1 MLSQE
6 EIVRYKRQLSL
17 PGFGEKSQEQLK
29 AASVLVIGA
38 GGLGSPVLLYL
49 SAAGVGTIG
58 IVDHDKVDI
67 SNLQRQILYTVDD
80 IGKFKAV
87 AAANRIS
94 QLNPNTKVN
103 VISEQLQNKNA
114 LQHINQYDI
123 IVDCTD
129 NFATRYLINDACVLL
144 EKPCVSGSVFR
155 FEGQVIVLNSL
166 QKDGSRGPDYRQ
178 LFPYSSKKENGIDC
192 NSAGVLGV
200 LPGII
205 GTLQA
210 TEVIKLI
217 TQTGEV
223 LSGELLLIESLSM
236 QILKIK
242 LPSIPSD
249 ERKPKNR
256 NEFEQWN
263 YAGEPCE
270 YNQTISP
277 DELAVLLANPVQ
289 PVVIDVRMPMEYPE
303 ADGIVALNIPLPIL
317 EQQIGQI
324 PNTEVIIFFCKSGQ
338 RSAKAVEIASKYLSP
353 KSLYSL
359 KGGIEEWNRI
369 VENNLK
375 QKK

>member
-1 MLSQE
+1 MLTVE
-6 EIVRYKRQLSL
+6 EISRYKRQLSL
-17 PGFGEKSQEQLK
+17 PGFGENAQEKLK

-49 SAAGVGTIG
+49 AAAGVGTIG
-58 IVDHDKVDI
+58 IVDHDKVDV

-80 IGKFKAV
+80 IGNFKAE
-87 AAANRIS
+87 AAANKIGL
-94 QLNPNTKVN
+94 LNPHTIVH
-103 VISEQLQNKNA
+103 VISENINTKNA
-114 LQHINQYDI
+114 FRCIEKYDI

-129 NFATRYLINDACVLL
+129 NFATRYLINDACVLQ

-155 FEGQVIVLNSL
+155 FEGQVIVLNAL

-178 LFPYSSKKENGIDC
+178 LFPYSTTNESGIDC

-217 TQTGEV
+217 THTGEI
-223 LSGELLLIESLSM
+223 LSGQLLLIESLNM

-277 DELAVLLANPVQ
+277 DELAVLLANPVP

-338 RSAKAVEIASKYLSP
+338 RSAKAVEIASKHLYP

-375 QKK
+375 QQK